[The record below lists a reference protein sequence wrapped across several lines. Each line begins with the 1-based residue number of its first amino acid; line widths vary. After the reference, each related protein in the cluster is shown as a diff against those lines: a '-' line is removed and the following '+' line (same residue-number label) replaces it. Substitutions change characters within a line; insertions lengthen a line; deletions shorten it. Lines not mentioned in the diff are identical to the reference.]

1 MKTDNSYFDLK
12 VNLRLNSL
20 LLFKKQNIIILDAFA
35 GDGLLWSEIQRKT
48 SKNIE
53 ILRIEKKKN
62 SLGIYLIGDNI
73 KFIRGMDL
81 ARFDIIDLDAYGSPY
96 RQLNEIFKQNYKGI
110 IHCTFIQTI
119 MGVLNKKMLIEIG
132 YNKEMIDKI
141 PTLFNQN
148 GLKKICQYLA
158 SKGVINITGYFINN
172 KNYFYFAN

>member
-132 YNKEMIDKI
+132 YNK
-141 PTLFNQN
+141 
-148 GLKKICQYLA
+148 
-158 SKGVINITGYFINN
+158 
-172 KNYFYFAN
+172 